1 MMKCKVYRFLR
12 WYITISITGFL
23 DFVHHVVL
31 LQEHSVLDITS
42 VLVLDTYSRNPVI
55 LMMKLVFPES

>member
-1 MMKCKVYRFLR
+1 MMKCKMYRFLR
-12 WYITISITGFL
+12 WCITGFL

-31 LQEHSVLDITS
+31 LQEHSVLDTTS
-42 VLVLDTYSRNPVI
+42 VLILDIYSRNPVI